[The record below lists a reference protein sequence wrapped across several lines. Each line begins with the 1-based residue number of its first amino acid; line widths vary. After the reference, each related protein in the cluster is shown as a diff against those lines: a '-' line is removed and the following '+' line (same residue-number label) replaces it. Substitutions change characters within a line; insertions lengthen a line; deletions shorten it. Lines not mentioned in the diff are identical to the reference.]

1 MGQLPAGTI
10 TLLFS
15 DIEGSTLLLNR
26 LGAQW
31 AGALSAQR
39 SILRSSFAAHDG
51 HEMGTEGDSFF
62 VVFATAHAALAA
74 ALEGQRRL
82 RAHDWPAGVP
92 VRVRMGFHTGEPQR
106 HEDGYI
112 GLDVHR
118 AARIAATAHGGQIV
132 VSEAAKLMLTGLG
145 DDVVVR
151 DLGWHRLK
159 DIEEPEHLFDVVDGG
174 AERMS
179 VFPPLRS
186 LGTRANLPLPKTPLI
201 GREGEL
207 AELIG
212 RFDTDDARLVTLTGP
227 GGTGKT
233 RLALAVASAL
243 EHVFSH
249 GIFFVDLHT
258 ADREPLMWVA
268 IAEAVGVTGEVEE
281 SPRERV
287 LGVLSDRRVLLVLDN
302 LEQIDGA
309 DVVIDQLLVQAPGVS
324 VLATSRR
331 TMHLIS
337 EYEHPVPPLETPPE
351 GHHTPETVKGC
362 GAVQLFARRAVMA
375 HPHFALTAENAAD
388 VVELCH
394 RLDGLP
400 LAIELAAARSRL
412 LSPRAMVK
420 RIDERLGLGVAASDR
435 TPRQRS
441 LGDTIGWSYDLLDPS
456 LQEVF
461 RRLGVFATGCD
472 LTAVEHVALFDGG
485 DPFDQVARLV
495 DVSLLQI
502 VDSPDGEPR
511 VSMLQTVRSF
521 ARDRLDASSEAE
533 HIHLLHIHWCL
544 AVAQEKAELLHGSRR
559 IAALDGMDAVE
570 DNVRAALDWCLRP
583 AGEVSGERFEAG
595 LKLLAVMWTYWY
607 QFGYLAEVRGW
618 YERAAAA
625 VGTMESPEVV
635 DALHGL
641 AIMMLQQN
649 ELAPARQMLAR
660 ALDMAARLGDRDRQA
675 RESNSLGVAHRESG
689 HPAEARELIEH
700 SLVLARDLGN
710 SSREAVAL
718 TNMVIVLID
727 DGDYQAA
734 AAAAQEAVQGDMAR
748 DDTWG
753 VAINNTNLALA
764 LLYAEGA
771 HTSFEHLVAI
781 AHDVISV
788 GDPELTITIVE
799 LFAAALA
806 ELGDAR
812 LVGQLLGAADAQR
825 KVVGI
830 PRSGPDA
837 VQLDRSVTPAM
848 QALPPVEWES
858 AHTAGRSITI
868 GEAVERALG
877 ARETSA

>member
-31 AGALSAQR
+31 AEALSAQR
-39 SILRSSFAAHDG
+39 SILRSSFAAHGG

-62 VVFATAHAALAA
+62 VVFSSAHAALAA

-82 RAHDWPAGVP
+82 QAHPWPAGVP
-92 VRVRMGFHTGEPQR
+92 VRVRMGLHTGEPQR

-112 GLDVHR
+112 GLDVHL

-132 VSEAAKLMLTGLG
+132 LSESAKVMLTSLG

-159 DIEEPEHLFDVVDGG
+159 DIEESEHLFDVLDSRVEVRS
-174 AERMS
+174 A
-179 VFPPLRS
+179 FPPLRS
-186 LGTRANLPLPKTPLI
+186 LGTRANLPLPTTPLV
-201 GREGEL
+201 GRAGEL
-207 AELIG
+207 VELIG
-212 RFDTDDARLVTLTGP
+212 RFETDGARLVTLTGP
-227 GGTGKT
+227 GGAGKT
-233 RLALAVASAL
+233 RLALGVASAL

-249 GIFFVDLHT
+249 GIFFVNLHT
-258 ADREPLMWVA
+258 ADREALMWA
-268 IAEAVGVTGEVEE
+268 GIAEAVGMTGEVEE
-281 SPRERV
+281 APRERV
-287 LGVLSDRRVLLVLDN
+287 LRLLTDRRVLLVLDN

-309 DVVIDQLLVQAPGVS
+309 DVVIDQLLVHAPGVS

-337 EYEHPVPPLETPPE
+337 EYEHPVPPLETPPQ
-351 GHHTPETVKGC
+351 GKHTPATVQGC
-362 GAVQLFARRAVMA
+362 GAVELFVRRAVMA
-375 HPHFALTAENAAD
+375 HSHFVLTTDNVAD

-412 LSPRAMVK
+412 LSPGAMVR
-420 RIDERLGLGVAASDR
+420 RIDERLGLGVAAADR

-441 LGDTIGWSYDLLDPS
+441 LGATIGWSYDLLDPS
-456 LQEVF
+456 LQQVF

-495 DVSLLQI
+495 DASLLQI

-511 VSMLQTVRSF
+511 VTMLQTVRSF
-521 ARDRLDASSEAE
+521 ARDRLDASGEAE
-533 HIHLLHIHWCL
+533 HIHLLHARWCL
-544 AVAQEKAELLHGSRR
+544 AVAGETSEMLHGSRR

-583 AGEVSGERFEAG
+583 VSDVSPERLETG
-595 LKLLAVMWTYWY
+595 LKLSAAMSNYWY
-607 QFGYLAEVRGW
+607 QFGYLAEGRGW
-618 YERAAAA
+618 HERAASVA
-625 VGTMESPEVV
+625 GSMESPEVV

-649 ELAPARQMLAR
+649 ELAPARQMLVR

-700 SLVLARDLGN
+700 SLVLAREVEN
-710 SSREAVAL
+710 SSREATAL
-718 TNMVIVLID
+718 TNMVVVLMD
-727 DGDYQAA
+727 AGDYHEAA
-734 AAAAQEAVQGDMAR
+734 AAARQAVQGDIAR

-753 VAINNTNLALA
+753 VAVNNTNLALA

-771 HTSFEHLVAI
+771 HTSFEHLAAI
-781 AHDVISV
+781 ADDVISV

-825 KVVGI
+825 EVVGI
-830 PRSGPDA
+830 PRSSPDA

-848 QALPPVEWES
+848 HALPPVEWES
-858 AHTAGRSITI
+858 AHTAGRSMTI